1 MNIVN
6 EIENLNIGEV
16 SRNVNLRDYTTY
28 KLEGNALCLVSPDDV
43 NGMIKLLK
51 YLREKSIKYKIIG
64 NGSNLIF
71 GEYYDGVLIKLDS
84 FQNLEIV
91 GNRIVVGAGYNLM
104 KLALRVSRQGLTGLE
119 FATGIPGTVGGSVF
133 MNAGAY
139 KSDMGYVVS
148 SIKVINPNLEEE
160 ILENKE
166 LNFHYRTSFLQEHPD
181 YICIEATM
189 FLKKGDSNEIMRIIN
204 DRKQRRLESQPLEYP
219 SAGSV
224 FRNPEGDFAGRLVE
238 SIGYKGKHIGDA
250 TVSEKHAN
258 FIINTGHAS
267 GNDIKKLINEI
278 KDKVKQEYNIE
289 LKVEQE
295 FVE

>member
-1 MNIVN
+1 MNYKQ
-6 EIENLNIGEV
+6 IEDLNIGEV
-16 SRNVNLRDYTTY
+16 QTNVDLKTLTTY
-28 KLEGNALCLVSPDDV
+28 KLDGRVSCVVSPDDV
-43 NGMIKLLK
+43 NGLIKLLK
-51 YLREKSIKYKIIG
+51 YLRENNIKHKIIG

-71 GEYYDGVLIKLDS
+71 SKNYDGVLIKLDS

-91 GNRIVVGAGYNLM
+91 GNRITVGAGYSLM
-104 KLALRVSRQGLTGLE
+104 KLALRVSRMGLSGLE
-119 FATGIPGTVGGSVF
+119 FATGIPGSIGGAVF

-148 SIKVINPNLEEE
+148 SVKVLNPDLEIE
-160 ILENKE
+160 ILDNREMD
-166 LNFHYRTSFLQEHPD
+166 FHYRTSFLQKHPD
-181 YICIEATM
+181 YICLEATI
-189 FLKKGDSNEIMRIIN
+189 FLKNGNAEEIMEVIN

-224 FRNPEGDFAGRLVE
+224 FRNPEGDFAGRLIE
-238 SIGYKGKHIGDA
+238 SIGYKGKKIGDA
-250 TVSEKHAN
+250 MVSLKHAN

-267 GNDIKKLINEI
+267 GDDVKTLIEEI
-278 KDKVKQEYNIE
+278 KDKVKQEYDIE

>member
-1 MNIVN
+1 MNYKQ
-6 EIENLNIGEV
+6 IEDLNIGEV
-16 SRNVNLRDYTTY
+16 QTNVDLKTLTTY
-28 KLEGNALCLVSPDDV
+28 KLDGRVSCVVSPDDV
-43 NGMIKLLK
+43 NGLIKLLK
-51 YLREKSIKYKIIG
+51 YLRENNIKHKIIG

-71 GEYYDGVLIKLDS
+71 SKNYDGVLIKLDS

-91 GNRIVVGAGYNLM
+91 NNRITVGAGYPLM
-104 KLALRVSRQGLTGLE
+104 KLALRVSRMGLSGLE
-119 FATGIPGTVGGSVF
+119 FATGIPGSIGGAVF

-148 SIKVINPNLEEE
+148 SVKVLNPDLEIE
-160 ILENKE
+160 ILDNREMD
-166 LNFHYRTSFLQEHPD
+166 FHYRTSFLQNHPD
-181 YICIEATM
+181 YICLEATI
-189 FLKKGDSNEIMRIIN
+189 FLKNGNASEIIEVIN

-224 FRNPEGDFAGRLVE
+224 FRNPEGDFAGRLIE
-238 SIGYKGKHIGDA
+238 SIGYKGKKIGDA
-250 TVSEKHAN
+250 MVSLKHAN

-267 GNDIKKLINEI
+267 GDDVKTLIKEI
-278 KDKVKQEYNIE
+278 KDKVKQEYDIE

>member
-1 MNIVN
+1 MNYKQ
-6 EIENLNIGEV
+6 IEDLNIGEV
-16 SRNVNLRDYTTY
+16 QTNVDLKTLTTY
-28 KLEGNALCLVSPDDV
+28 KLDGRASCVVSPDDV
-43 NGMIKLLK
+43 NGLIKLLK
-51 YLREKSIKYKIIG
+51 YLRENSIKHKIIG

-71 GEYYDGVLIKLDS
+71 SKNYDGVLIKLDS

-91 GNRIVVGAGYNLM
+91 NNRITVGAGYPLM
-104 KLALRVSRQGLTGLE
+104 KLALRVSRMGLSGLE
-119 FATGIPGTVGGSVF
+119 FATGIPGSIGGAVF

-148 SIKVINPNLEEE
+148 SVKVLNPDLEIE
-160 ILENKE
+160 ILDNREMD
-166 LNFHYRTSFLQEHPD
+166 FHYRTSFLQNHPD
-181 YICIEATM
+181 YICLEATI
-189 FLKKGDSNEIMRIIN
+189 FLKNGNASEIIEVIN

-224 FRNPEGDFAGRLVE
+224 FRNPEGDFAGRLIE
-238 SIGYKGKHIGDA
+238 SIGYKGKKIGDA
-250 TVSEKHAN
+250 MVSLKHAN

-267 GNDIKKLINEI
+267 GDDVKTLIKEI
-278 KDKVKQEYNIE
+278 KDKVKQEYDIE

>member
-43 NGMIKLLK
+43 NGLIKLLK

-189 FLKKGDSNEIMRIIN
+189 FLKKGEVILFCWILISKKILICLNKI
-204 DRKQRRLESQPLEYP
+204 LL
-219 SAGSV
+219 
-224 FRNPEGDFAGRLVE
+224 
-238 SIGYKGKHIGDA
+238 
-250 TVSEKHAN
+250 TVV
-258 FIINTGHAS
+258 I
-267 GNDIKKLINEI
+267 L
-278 KDKVKQEYNIE
+278 
-289 LKVEQE
+289 
-295 FVE
+295 